1 MKCPHR
7 WQPSKTD
14 AEGTCYEYACWRCG
28 GTKRTL
34 YGAVDAAA
42 EAAARAVDEAL
53 SVERVR
59 EVLHR
64 GGWGVPAGGCIQHSF
79 TTARDG
85 VTCVRED
92 TTADTCEH
100 ASVHSTFAADLVAHL
115 RGPRP

>member
-1 MKCPHR
+1 MSDRLTAAGEARQNVLRKMASGCP
-7 WQPSKTD
+7 KT
-14 AEGTCYEYACWRCG
+14 GRCTCVAD
-28 GTKRTL
+28 
-34 YGAVDAAA
+34 VDALEA

-100 ASVHSTFAADLVAHL
+100 ASVHSTFAAALVAHL
-115 RGPRP
+115 RGPR